1 MAGPHALERTTQG
14 GPPQTERPGGRTKCG
29 RPAVN
34 GYRDDGTFRAIL
46 YAMASM
52 IALKAAQGRIAFAV
66 FTGSGS

>member
-1 MAGPHALERTTQG
+1 M
-14 GPPQTERPGGRTKCG
+14 PQRERPGGRTKCG

-34 GYRDDGTFRAIL
+34 DGADGAVP

-52 IALKAAQGRIAFAV
+52 TALKVGQGRIAFDA

>member
-1 MAGPHALERTTQG
+1 MTQR
-14 GPPQTERPGGRTKCG
+14 ERPGGRTKCG

-34 GYRDDGTFRAIL
+34 EYREKGTVTGNL

-52 IALKAAQGRIAFAV
+52 IAWNVALGRIAFDV

>member
-1 MAGPHALERTTQG
+1 MTQR
-14 GPPQTERPGGRTKCG
+14 ERPGGRTKCG

-34 GYRDDGTFRAIL
+34 KYRDNGAVSAVL

-52 IALKAAQGRIAFAV
+52 IALKVPLGRIAFDV